1 MPIHEYAAH
10 DPEHACD
17 HCRDGFE
24 QVEGVHAPALERC
37 PKCGAPV
44 VRQLS
49 APSIGRSESGLH
61 DRAKSAGFTTYKKT
75 GKGEYEKKYGA

>member
-10 DPEHACD
+10 DSEHACD

-24 QVEGVHAPALERC
+24 HIETLNEEALTRC

-44 VRQLS
+44 QRQLS

-61 DRAKSAGFTTYKKT
+61 DRAKQAGFTTYKKT
-75 GKGEYEKKYGA
+75 GKGEYEKKY

>member
-17 HCRDGFE
+17 YCREDFE
-24 QVEGVHAPALERC
+24 CVEELNALAMSRC
-37 PKCGAPV
+37 PKCRAPV

-49 APSIGRSESGLH
+49 AARIGRSESGLH
-61 DRAKSAGFTTYKKT
+61 DRAKQAGFTTYKKT
-75 GKGEYEKKYGA
+75 GKGEYEKKY